1 MGKNRSCRFFKK
13 LNLILK
19 EEYLTLDLH
28 GLEKFC
34 NNLSQNIKVGNII
47 CLFGELGSGKTTFS
61 RFIINKLH
69 LLNNFSKP
77 SSINSPTYPIL
88 LTYDLSSFQIF
99 HYDLFR
105 IKNIIELEE
114 LDFFENIKNA
124 ITLVEWPELLIE
136 LPFKQKHYLINL
148 DLLSENKRKVNI
160 NYFE

>member
-1 MGKNRSCRFFKK
+1 LLEIENQILDISEIEVLASKICDNLK
-13 LNLILK
+13 LGDVLFLK
-19 EEYLTLDLH
+19 
-28 GLEKFC
+28 
-34 NNLSQNIKVGNII
+34 
-47 CLFGELGSGKTTFS
+47 GELGSGKTTFS

>member
-1 MGKNRSCRFFKK
+1 MLEIENQILDISEIEVLASKICD
-13 LNLILK
+13 NLILGDVIFLK
-19 EEYLTLDLH
+19 
-28 GLEKFC
+28 
-34 NNLSQNIKVGNII
+34 
-47 CLFGELGSGKTTFS
+47 GELGSGKTTFS

-77 SSINSPTYPIL
+77 SSISSPTYPIL

>member
-1 MGKNRSCRFFKK
+1 MLEIENQILDISEIEVLASKICDNLK
-13 LNLILK
+13 LGDVLFLK
-19 EEYLTLDLH
+19 
-28 GLEKFC
+28 
-34 NNLSQNIKVGNII
+34 
-47 CLFGELGSGKTTFS
+47 GELGSGKTTFS

-124 ITLVEWPELLIE
+124 ITLIEWPELLIE

>member
-1 MGKNRSCRFFKK
+1 MLEIENQHLDISEIEVLASKICD
-13 LNLILK
+13 NLILGDVIFLK
-19 EEYLTLDLH
+19 
-28 GLEKFC
+28 
-34 NNLSQNIKVGNII
+34 
-47 CLFGELGSGKTTFS
+47 GELGSGKTTFS

>member
-1 MGKNRSCRFFKK
+1 MLEIENQILDISEIEVLASKICD
-13 LNLILK
+13 NLILGDVIFLK
-19 EEYLTLDLH
+19 
-28 GLEKFC
+28 
-34 NNLSQNIKVGNII
+34 
-47 CLFGELGSGKTTFS
+47 GELGSGKTTFS

>member
-1 MGKNRSCRFFKK
+1 MLEIENQILDISEIEVLASKICDNLK
-13 LNLILK
+13 LGDVLFLK
-19 EEYLTLDLH
+19 
-28 GLEKFC
+28 
-34 NNLSQNIKVGNII
+34 
-47 CLFGELGSGKTTFS
+47 GELGSGKTTFS

>member
-1 MGKNRSCRFFKK
+1 LLEIENQILDISEIEVLASKICD
-13 LNLILK
+13 NLILGDVIFLK
-19 EEYLTLDLH
+19 
-28 GLEKFC
+28 
-34 NNLSQNIKVGNII
+34 
-47 CLFGELGSGKTTFS
+47 GELGSGKTTFS

-124 ITLVEWPELLIE
+124 ITLIEWPELLIE